1 MRSKL
6 DLPLLL
12 SVLGL
17 SLFGLVMVY
26 SASVFERPGDPQ
38 YFFLRQLV
46 AFGVGMVCLLGV
58 VRFRPTFWQERASSL
73 LLIGFGVLVAVLLF
87 APSGGFNGSRSWI
100 VLPGGFLLQGVEVA
114 KLCFIGY
121 LSAWLV
127 NRQGKVGTFETF
139 WPFLGICAALSVLML
154 LQPDFGSLAVLIV
167 ILSGMF
173 WVAGMTWQQFGVG
186 LALLGV
192 LLSFVLATPYRR
204 ERLVSFRNS
213 ADQQVQRD
221 SGYQISNAAIAIGS
235 GSWFGQGFGESAQKR
250 YFLPE
255 PSTDAIFA
263 VLVEELGF
271 VFGFFTLLL
280 LCFIVWRAY
289 RIAAQAQSQ
298 FSQLVAFGIGTWFA
312 AHIVFNIGAM
322 LQLIPLT
329 GLPVPFL
336 SQGGSSLIMNLTA
349 VGVLLAISREQ
360 APAQKVVSKA
370 PTRTRRVGS

>member
-1 MRSKL
+1 MRAKL

-12 SVLGL
+12 SVLGV

-26 SASVFERPGDPQ
+26 SASVFEKVGDPQ
-38 YFFLRQLV
+38 YYFLRQSV
-46 AFGVGMVCLLGV
+46 AFMVGIAGLLAV
-58 VRFRPTFWQERASSL
+58 VRVKPTFWQERASTLFL
-73 LLIGFGVLVAVLLF
+73 LGFGVLIAVLLF

-127 NRQGKVGTFETF
+127 NRQGSVGTLETF
-139 WPFLGICAALSVLML
+139 WPFLGICGSLSVLML

-167 ILSGMF
+167 ILSSMF
-173 WVAGMTWQQFGVG
+173 WVAGMTWKQFGIG

-192 LLSFVLATPYRR
+192 LMSFVLATPYRR
-204 ERLVSFRNS
+204 ERLISFRNTS
-213 ADQQVQRD
+213 DQVQRD
-221 SGYQISNAAIAIGS
+221 SGYQVSNAAIAIGS

-271 VFGFFTLLL
+271 VFGFATLFL
-280 LCFIVWRAY
+280 LCFIVWRSY
-289 RIAAQAQSQ
+289 RIASLATSQ

-360 APAQKVVSKA
+360 SATPKVVPKA
-370 PTRTRRVGS
+370 ATRTRRVGS

>member
-1 MRSKL
+1 MRAKL

-26 SASVFERPGDPQ
+26 SASVFERPGEPQ

-46 AFGVGMVCLLGV
+46 AFGVGIVALWGAS
-58 VRFRPTFWQERASSL
+58 RFAPSFWQARASTL
-73 LLIGFGVLVAVLLF
+73 LLVGFGILVAVLVF
-87 APSGGFNGSRSWI
+87 APAGGFNGSRSWI

-114 KLCFIGY
+114 KLCLIGY
-121 LSAWLV
+121 LAAWLV

-139 WPFLGICAALSVLML
+139 WPFVGICTALSVLML

-167 ILSGMF
+167 IFSGMF

-192 LLSFVLATPYRR
+192 LLAFVLSTPYRR
-204 ERLVSFRNS
+204 DRLTAFRNS
-213 ADQQVQRD
+213 TEQVQRD

-271 VFGFFTLLL
+271 VFGLLTLAL

-289 RIAAQAQSQ
+289 RIGAQAESQ

-312 AHIVFNIGAM
+312 AHIVFTIGAM
-322 LQLIPLT
+322 LQLVPLT
-329 GLPVPFL
+329 GLPLPFL
-336 SQGGSSLIMNLTA
+336 SQGGSSLIMNLAA
-349 VGVLLAISREQ
+349 VGVLLAISRERSGGKGVSG
-360 APAQKVVSKA
+360 KV
-370 PTRTRRVGS
+370 PTRTRRVGA